1 MVLPCGVAFL
11 FVLARLGLV
20 GLPCL
25 ATRVVMVAGLLAGL
39 AGGEG
44 RLSAEEGEV
53 GGGIA
58 ITEATEDDDDDEGS
72 VEVEGN
78 GAEEDEDEDAAEKKV
93 AMPPLG
99 GSVEWKSRAL
109 IPAQRTFHARS
120 PTVELK
126 TWKASEHMASAD
138 ADAAASPLLAPRPG
152 PAPSTSS
159 FARISRT
166 RSVTFFIVIVCELS
180 FSLTSR
186 KEKLKVLG
194 LRFQR
199 SSSSLSRLHNSSAR

>member
-1 MVLPCGVAFL
+1 MVLPCGVPFL

-25 ATRVVMVAGLLAGL
+25 ATRAVMAAGLLAGL

-58 ITEATEDDDDDEGS
+58 IPVATEEDDEEGS
-72 VEVEGN
+72 VDVEGD
-78 GAEEDEDEDAAEKKV
+78 GAEEEEDEEEEEDAAEKKV

-109 IPAQRTFHARS
+109 IPAQRTFHLTNHHPHRS
-120 PTVELK
+120 
-126 TWKASEHMASAD
+126 AH
-138 ADAAASPLLAPRPG
+138 
-152 PAPSTSS
+152 
-159 FARISRT
+159 F
-166 RSVTFFIVIVCELS
+166 
-180 FSLTSR
+180 
-186 KEKLKVLG
+186 
-194 LRFQR
+194 
-199 SSSSLSRLHNSSAR
+199 

>member
-44 RLSAEEGEV
+44 RLSAEEEGEV

-58 ITEATEDDDDDEGS
+58 ITEATEDDDDDDDDDDEGS
-72 VEVEGN
+72 VEVEGS

-109 IPAQRTFHARS
+109 IPAQRTFHLTNHHPHRS
-120 PTVELK
+120 AHAL
-126 TWKASEHMASAD
+126 D
-138 ADAAASPLLAPRPG
+138 
-152 PAPSTSS
+152 
-159 FARISRT
+159 
-166 RSVTFFIVIVCELS
+166 
-180 FSLTSR
+180 
-186 KEKLKVLG
+186 
-194 LRFQR
+194 
-199 SSSSLSRLHNSSAR
+199 